1 MFNKFTKKNTAA
13 LAAALL
19 MSTAAGS
26 VYAGQTNNSNTADQ
40 EIALLKQKVNEQEQL
55 INDLL
60 RSHSPRKLHHHMRQ
74 LLNDP
79 YFAADDILFNAPM
92 PGANDVFGRM
102 NVSDQKGAVEV
113 TVEMPG
119 MDKKDISIEV
129 KDNILS
135 IRGEKKEAEEVKN
148 GDYFMQ
154 ERQFGQFNRSVSLPD
169 NIDIN
174 KISSSLKNGVLT
186 IIVPKTAEKAV
197 EVKKIPIN

>member
-1 MFNKFTKKNTAA
+1 MFNKFTKKNIVA

-19 MSTAAGS
+19 MSTAVGS
-26 VYAGQTNNSNTADQ
+26 VYAGQTSSSNTPDQ
-40 EIALLKQKVNEQEQL
+40 EIALLKQQVNEQEQV

-60 RSHSPRKLHHHMRQ
+60 RSHSPRKLHHHMRR
-74 LLNDP
+74 LMNDP

-92 PGANDVFGRM
+92 PGTNDVFGRM
-102 NVSDQKGAVEV
+102 NVSDKKDAVEV